1 MPLVKRIHAH
11 TARLANASIPGS
23 SMVDLFPFLN
33 HLPLWMSAWKSDA
46 LAWHKRESE
55 MFESFNAEVE
65 KKMVISSVTW
75 ALQAKINWNLHN
87 LHHLENWRCEALFC
101 VRSDRK
107 RREI

>member
-75 ALQAKINWNLHN
+75 ALQAKIN
-87 LHHLENWRCEALFC
+87 
-101 VRSDRK
+101 
-107 RREI
+107 